1 MDVGVDQAG
10 HEGRVPKIDG
20 FHSGGVLDGRAGGDD
35 LFPLNQDLAGGNDAT
50 AFDVEQARSMEN
62 DRVRCRGSLRQCTR
76 HPGSKAEQG
85 CRRGIDGE
93 WSRWFAEY
101 RRSVRRTQAY

>member
-35 LFPLNQDLAGGNDAT
+35 LFPLNQDLAGET
-50 AFDVEQARSMEN
+50 MRPPSM
-62 DRVRCRGSLRQCTR
+62 S
-76 HPGSKAEQG
+76 S
-85 CRRGIDGE
+85 RRAA
-93 WSRWFAEY
+93 W
-101 RRSVRRTQAY
+101 RTTG